1 MATKLKEVTTAEIDA
16 VARIEALRKS
26 LSVVSAAETVEWMNL
41 FIYGEPGSGKTFLM
55 GTADDDERLRPMLVF
70 DIEGG
75 IMTLRDKP
83 GIDVVKVRSM
93 QEVEDKYNRL
103 YHSIDITDP
112 EHPTMYYKTVGIDSL
127 TELADLDMRKVMKDA
142 YARKPE
148 TVEIDVPSPR
158 EWGMVRNHIRLIT
171 RAFKD
176 LPCHTVF
183 TGGLGEDRKEGQ
195 PDKYRPA
202 FAGKL
207 VREVPGFADVVGFYR
222 ARNRGGEITRTL
234 QVTGTDRVLAK
245 DRTKVLG
252 LSVEN
257 PTLSSIWD
265 TVEGV
270 EMERD
275 TTDERNEDE

>member
-1 MATKLKEVTTAEIDA
+1 MATKLKEATTAEIDA
-16 VARIEALRKS
+16 VARIDALRAS
-26 LSVVSAAETVEWMNL
+26 LQVVSASEVVEWMNI
-41 FIYGEPGSGKTFLM
+41 FIYGEPGSGKTFFL
-55 GTADDDERLRPMLVF
+55 GTADDDERLRPALIF
-70 DIEGG
+70 DVEGG
-75 IMTLRDKP
+75 MMTLRDKP
-83 GIDVVKVRSM
+83 GIDVIKVRSM
-93 QEVEDKYNRL
+93 QEVEDKYNKL
-103 YHSIDITDP
+103 YHSIDISDP
-112 EHPTMYYKTVGIDSL
+112 EHPSLYYKTVGIDSL
-127 TELADLDMRKVMKDA
+127 TELADIDMRKVMKDA
-142 YARKPE
+142 YNRKPE

-158 EWGMVRNHIRLIT
+158 EWGIVRNHIRLIT

-176 LPCHTVF
+176 LPCHVVF

-222 ARNRGGEITRTL
+222 ARNRGGEITRSL

-257 PTLSSIWD
+257 PTLSSLWD

-270 EMERD
+270 ELEREQP
-275 TTDERNEDE
+275 TEEQE

>member
-1 MATKLKEVTTAEIDA
+1 MATAAAKKPTEQDLRIDA
-16 VARIEALRKS
+16 LRAS
-26 LSVVSAAETVEWMNL
+26 LQVVSASEVVEWMNI
-41 FIYGEPGSGKTFLM
+41 FIYGEPGVGKTYFL
-55 GTADDDERLRPMLVF
+55 GTADDDVRLRPMLIF
-70 DIEGG
+70 DVEGG
-75 IMTLRDKP
+75 MMTLRDKP
-83 GIDVVKVRSM
+83 GIDVIKVRSM
-93 QEVEDKYNRL
+93 QEVEDKYNKL

-112 EHPTMYYKTVGIDSL
+112 EKPTMYYKTVGIDSL

-142 YARKPE
+142 YNRKPE

-158 EWGMVRNHIRLIT
+158 EWGIVRNHIRLIT

-176 LPCHTVF
+176 LPCHCVF

-207 VREVPGFADVVGFYR
+207 VREVPGFADIVGYYK
-222 ARNRGGEITRTL
+222 ARNRGGEITRIL

-252 LSVEN
+252 LTVEN
-257 PTLSSIWD
+257 PTLSSMWD

-270 EMERD
+270 ELER
-275 TTDERNEDE
+275 EDEDEKE